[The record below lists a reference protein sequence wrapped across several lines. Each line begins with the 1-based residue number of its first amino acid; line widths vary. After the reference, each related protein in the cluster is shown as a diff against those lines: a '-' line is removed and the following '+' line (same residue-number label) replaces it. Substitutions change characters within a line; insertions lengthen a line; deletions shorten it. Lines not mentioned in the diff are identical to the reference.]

1 MYGYVKD
8 VNNPL
13 HSFVSPKT
21 KIKNLLFTGQS
32 LNMHGI
38 LGVTIGAIITCS
50 ELVGKDYLLEKI
62 LEVNKTQEV

>member
-13 HSFVSPKT
+13 HSFVSPRT

>member
-13 HSFVSPKT
+13 HSFVSPRT

-38 LGVTIGAIITCS
+38 LGVTIGAIVTCS

-62 LEVNKTQEV
+62 LEVNKKQEV